1 MGGVITRTERSASEL
16 RQLARRE
23 RDGRVC
29 VRLLLIAHL
38 LDGMAREDA
47 ARAVGLGRQAA
58 YDWPPRFNAEGLDGL
73 RDRPRAGRPR
83 KVDAATGAALKA
95 RILAG
100 ADLARDGVV
109 AFRGVDVQRLLK
121 EEFGIA
127 QSLAATYQV
136 LHRLA
141 LSWLAPRPRHP
152 RSDAT
157 AQESFR
163 QAFLLNLNAS
173 APRTPR
179 ASGLKSGLPTRRV
192 SERRTV

>member
-1 MGGVITRTERSASEL
+1 MGGVITREDWSASEL

-29 VRLLLIAHL
+29 VRLLMIAHL

-58 YDWPPRFNAEGLDGL
+58 YDWPPRYNAVGIDGL
-73 RDRPRAGRPR
+73 RDRPRTGRPR
-83 KVDAATGAALKA
+83 KVDAATGEALKA

-100 ADLARDGVV
+100 AERARDGVV

-121 EEFGIA
+121 EEFGVS

-152 RSDAT
+152 GSDAA
-157 AQESFR
+157 AQEAFR
-163 QAFLLNLNAS
+163 QLSDLNWNAS
-173 APRTPR
+173 GTSMPR
-179 ASGLKSGLPTRRV
+179 ASGLKSGSPTRRV
-192 SERRTV
+192 SARRTV